1 MATEIDIKTKAIE
14 GVADKQIMIF
24 EGSLDATNIESVA
37 QKVDDVLSSG
47 INNIIADFNKLR
59 YLNSTALGHIINF
72 NKKAK
77 NLGGS
82 FVLVNVNENVYE
94 IFDIVGA
101 TSILSF
107 FDSADEA
114 ISATPS

>member
-1 MATEIDIKTKAIE
+1 MATEINIE
-14 GVADKQIMIF
+14 IQSVESASDKRIMIF

-37 QKVDDVLSSG
+37 QKVQDVLGSG
-47 INNIIADFNKLR
+47 VNNIIADFNKLR

-72 NKKAK
+72 NKMAK
-77 NLGGS
+77 NQGGS

-107 FDSADEA
+107 YDSAEQA
-114 ISATPS
+114 LAA

>member
-1 MATEIDIKTKAIE
+1 MATEINIETKPVDGSPDKT
-14 GVADKQIMIF
+14 IMVF
-24 EGSLDATNIESVA
+24 DGSLDATNIENVA
-37 QKVDDVLSSG
+37 KKVQEVLSSDVK
-47 INNIIADFNKLR
+47 NIIADFNKLR

-72 NKKAK
+72 NKQAKAQ
-77 NLGGS
+77 GGS

-107 FDSADEA
+107 YDSAEQA
-114 ISATPS
+114 LSA

>member
-1 MATEIDIKTKAIE
+1 MPTEINIKTHEVPGAANK
-14 GVADKQIMIF
+14 KIMVF

-37 QKVDDVLSSG
+37 QQVQEILSSG
-47 INNIIADFNKLR
+47 VKHIIADFNKLR

-72 NKKAK
+72 NKQAK
-77 NLGGS
+77 NQGGS

-107 FDSADEA
+107 YPSADKA
-114 ISATPS
+114 IAAI

>member
-1 MATEIDIKTKAIE
+1 MATEINIRTEEIE
-14 GVADKQIMIF
+14 GSADKRLMIF

-37 QKVDDVLSSG
+37 QQVQDILSSG
-47 INNIIADFNKLR
+47 VKNIIADFNKLR

-72 NKKAK
+72 NKQAK
-77 NLGGS
+77 NQGGA

-107 FDSADEA
+107 YDSAEQA
-114 ISATPS
+114 IAAT